1 MAASMEQLVITI
13 NNEKETS
20 IYATAPG
27 VDAVGLDQVDYL
39 TVRLKGGKLRKI
51 TRDEVTQWW
60 EKDMEDGSL
69 LILEDGST
77 PLFRKEPDEGLKNIF
92 VDMQRASQGRIQP
105 LREFEC
111 SPTLEDIE
119 KNQEALAQAP
129 DPAELQDLIE
139 FDNEMGEPDDF
150 KHSTSYLQEYYICWT
165 NKKDFEAALPKEK
178 KDKDGRATID
188 PKKINT
194 NCAMFLSPEDFYYLN
209 DKGKIYAYVHK
220 TTEICTPDHTP
231 GYY

>member
-1 MAASMEQLVITI
+1 MEQLVITI

-111 SPTLEDIE
+111 SPTVEDIE
-119 KNQEALAQAP
+119 DSQDAQTVDP
-129 DPAELQDLIE
+129 DKIIDLVN
-139 FDNEMGEPDDF
+139 FDKEMGEIDDF
-150 KHSTSYLQEYYICWT
+150 KHSSDYSRDLYICWT
-165 NKKDFEAALPKEK
+165 NKKDYEAAMPKAK
-178 KDKDGRATID
+178 KGENGKEYIHTNDID
-188 PKKINT
+188 LTNT
-194 NCAMFLSPEDFYYLN
+194 MTLTPDDFFYLN
-209 DKGKIYAYVHK
+209 EKNKIYAYIHK
-220 TTEICTPDHTP
+220 STEICVEDHTI

>member
-111 SPTLEDIE
+111 SPTVEDIE
-119 KNQEALAQAP
+119 DSQDAQTVDP
-129 DPAELQDLIE
+129 DKIIDLVN
-139 FDNEMGEPDDF
+139 FDKEMGEIDDF
-150 KHSTSYLQEYYICWT
+150 KHSSDYSRDLYICWT
-165 NKKDFEAALPKEK
+165 NKKDYEAAMPKAK
-178 KDKDGRATID
+178 KGENGKEYIHTNDID
-188 PKKINT
+188 LTNT
-194 NCAMFLSPEDFYYLN
+194 MTLSPDDFFYLN
-209 DKGKIYAYVHK
+209 EKNKIYAYIHK
-220 TTEICTPDHTP
+220 STEICVEDHTI

>member
-1 MAASMEQLVITI
+1 MEQLVITI

-111 SPTLEDIE
+111 SPTVEDIE
-119 KNQEALAQAP
+119 DSQDAQTV
-129 DPAELQDLIE
+129 DPAKIIDLVN
-139 FDNEMGEPDDF
+139 FDKEMGEIDDF
-150 KHSTSYLQEYYICWT
+150 KHSSDYSRDLYICWT
-165 NKKDFEAALPKEK
+165 NKKDYEAAMPKAK
-178 KDKDGRATID
+178 KGENGKEYIHTNDID
-188 PKKINT
+188 LTNT
-194 NCAMFLSPEDFYYLN
+194 MTLSPDDFFYLN
-209 DKGKIYAYVHK
+209 EKNKIYAYIHK
-220 TTEICTPDHTP
+220 STEICVEDHSI

>member
-1 MAASMEQLVITI
+1 MEQLVITI

-51 TRDEVTQWW
+51 TRDAVTQWW

-69 LILEDGST
+69 LVLADGKT

-111 SPTLEDIE
+111 SPTVEDIE
-119 KNQEALAQAP
+119 DSQDAQTVDP
-129 DPAELQDLIE
+129 DKIIDLVN
-139 FDNEMGEPDDF
+139 FDKEMGEIDDF
-150 KHSTSYLQEYYICWT
+150 KHSSSYSRDLYICWT
-165 NKKDFEAALPKEK
+165 NKRDYEAAMPKPKQDENGK
-178 KDKDGRATID
+178 EYIHTNDID
-188 PKKINT
+188 LTNT
-194 NCAMFLSPEDFYYLN
+194 MTLSPDDFFYLN
-209 DKGKIYAYVHK
+209 EKNKIYAYIHK
-220 TTEICTPDHTP
+220 STEICVEDHSI

>member
-1 MAASMEQLVITI
+1 VAASMEQLVITI

-111 SPTLEDIE
+111 SPTVEDIE
-119 KNQEALAQAP
+119 DSQDAQTVDP
-129 DPAELQDLIE
+129 DKIIDLVN
-139 FDNEMGEPDDF
+139 FDKEMGEIDDF
-150 KHSTSYLQEYYICWT
+150 KHSSDYSRDLYICWT
-165 NKKDFEAALPKEK
+165 NKKDYEAAMPKAK
-178 KDKDGRATID
+178 KDENGKEYIHTNDID
-188 PKKINT
+188 LTNT
-194 NCAMFLSPEDFYYLN
+194 MTLTPDDFFYLN
-209 DKGKIYAYVHK
+209 EKNKIYAYIHK
-220 TTEICTPDHTP
+220 STEICVEDHSI

>member
-1 MAASMEQLVITI
+1 MEQLVITI

-20 IYATAPG
+20 IYATAPK

-39 TVRLKGGKLRKI
+39 TVRLKGGKLRKVN
-51 TRDEVTQWW
+51 RDEVTQWW

-69 LILEDGST
+69 LVLADGKT

-111 SPTLEDIE
+111 SPNIIDLDRSKAAQEQAED
-119 KNQEALAQAP
+119 P
-129 DPAELQDLIE
+129 DAIRELVN
-139 FDNEMGEPDDF
+139 FDKEMGEIDDF
-150 KHSTSYLQEYYICWT
+150 KHSSDYSRDLYICWT
-165 NKKDFEAALPKEK
+165 NKKDYEAAIPKAKEGENGK
-178 KDKDGRATID
+178 EYIHTNDID
-188 PKKINT
+188 LTNT
-194 NCAMFLSPEDFYYLN
+194 MTLTPDDFFYLN
-209 DKGKIYAYVHK
+209 EKNKIYAYIHK
-220 TTEICTPDHTP
+220 FTEICVPDHTI

>member
-1 MAASMEQLVITI
+1 MEQLVITI

-111 SPTLEDIE
+111 SPTVEDIE
-119 KNQEALAQAP
+119 DSQDAQTVDP
-129 DPAELQDLIE
+129 DKIIDLSLI
-139 FDNEMGEPDDF
+139 
-150 KHSTSYLQEYYICWT
+150 HI
-165 NKKDFEAALPKEK
+165 
-178 KDKDGRATID
+178 
-188 PKKINT
+188 
-194 NCAMFLSPEDFYYLN
+194 
-209 DKGKIYAYVHK
+209 
-220 TTEICTPDHTP
+220 
-231 GYY
+231 

>member
-1 MAASMEQLVITI
+1 MEQLVITI

-69 LILEDGST
+69 LVLADGKT

-111 SPTLEDIE
+111 SPTVEDIE
-119 KNQEALAQAP
+119 DSQDAQTVDP
-129 DPAELQDLIE
+129 DKIIDLVN
-139 FDNEMGEPDDF
+139 FDKEMGEIDDF
-150 KHSTSYLQEYYICWT
+150 KHSSDYSRDLYICWT
-165 NKKDFEAALPKEK
+165 NKKDYEAAMPKAK
-178 KDKDGRATID
+178 KGENGKEYIHTNDID
-188 PKKINT
+188 LTNT
-194 NCAMFLSPEDFYYLN
+194 MTLTPDDFFYLN
-209 DKGKIYAYVHK
+209 EKNKIYAYIHK
-220 TTEICTPDHTP
+220 STEICVEDHSI

>member
-1 MAASMEQLVITI
+1 MAANMEQLVITI

-51 TRDEVTQWW
+51 TRDAVTQWW

-69 LILEDGST
+69 LVLADGKT

-111 SPTLEDIE
+111 SPTVEDIE
-119 KNQEALAQAP
+119 DSQDAQTVDP
-129 DPAELQDLIE
+129 DKIIDLVN
-139 FDNEMGEPDDF
+139 FDKEMGEIDDF
-150 KHSTSYLQEYYICWT
+150 KHSSSYSRDLYICWT
-165 NKKDFEAALPKEK
+165 NKRDYEAAMPKPKQDENGK
-178 KDKDGRATID
+178 EYIHTNDID
-188 PKKINT
+188 LTNT
-194 NCAMFLSPEDFYYLN
+194 MTLSPDDFFYLN
-209 DKGKIYAYVHK
+209 EKNKIYAYIHK
-220 TTEICTPDHTP
+220 STEICVEDHSI

>member
-1 MAASMEQLVITI
+1 MEQLVITI

-51 TRDEVTQWW
+51 TRDAVTQWW

-69 LILEDGST
+69 LVLADGKT

-111 SPTLEDIE
+111 SPTVEDIE
-119 KNQEALAQAP
+119 DSQDAQTVDP
-129 DPAELQDLIE
+129 DKIIDLVN
-139 FDNEMGEPDDF
+139 FDKEMGEIDDF
-150 KHSTSYLQEYYICWT
+150 KHSSDYSRDLYICWT
-165 NKKDFEAALPKEK
+165 NKKDYEAAMPKAK
-178 KDKDGRATID
+178 KDENGKEYIHTNDID
-188 PKKINT
+188 LTNT
-194 NCAMFLSPEDFYYLN
+194 MTLTPDDFFYLN
-209 DKGKIYAYVHK
+209 EKNKIYAYIHK
-220 TTEICTPDHTP
+220 STEICVEDHSI

>member
-1 MAASMEQLVITI
+1 MEQLVITI

-111 SPTLEDIE
+111 SPTVEDIE
-119 KNQEALAQAP
+119 DSQDAQTVDP
-129 DPAELQDLIE
+129 DKIIDLVN
-139 FDNEMGEPDDF
+139 FDKEMGEIDDF
-150 KHSTSYLQEYYICWT
+150 KHSSDYSRDLYICWT
-165 NKKDFEAALPKEK
+165 NKKDYEAAMPKAK
-178 KDKDGRATID
+178 KGENGKEYIHTNDID
-188 PKKINT
+188 LTNT
-194 NCAMFLSPEDFYYLN
+194 MTLSPDDFFYLN
-209 DKGKIYAYVHK
+209 EKNKIYAYIHK
-220 TTEICTPDHTP
+220 STEICVEDHTI

>member
-1 MAASMEQLVITI
+1 MEQLVITI

-51 TRDEVTQWW
+51 TRNEVTQWW

-69 LILEDGST
+69 LVLADGKT

-111 SPTLEDIE
+111 SPTVEDIE
-119 KNQEALAQAP
+119 DSQDAQKVDP
-129 DPAELQDLIE
+129 DKIIDLVN
-139 FDNEMGEPDDF
+139 FDKEMGEIDDF
-150 KHSTSYLQEYYICWT
+150 KHSSSYSRDLYICWT
-165 NKKDFEAALPKEK
+165 NKKDYEAAMPKPKQDANGKEYIHTN
-178 KDKDGRATID
+178 DID
-188 PKKINT
+188 LTNT
-194 NCAMFLSPEDFYYLN
+194 MTLSPDDFFYLN
-209 DKGKIYAYVHK
+209 EKNKIYAYIHK
-220 TTEICTPDHTP
+220 STEICVEDHSI

>member
-39 TVRLKGGKLRKI
+39 TVRQKGGKLRKI

-111 SPTLEDIE
+111 SPTGEDIE
-119 KNQEALAQAP
+119 DSQDAQTVDP
-129 DPAELQDLIE
+129 DKIIDLVN
-139 FDNEMGEPDDF
+139 FDKEMGEIDDF
-150 KHSTSYLQEYYICWT
+150 KHSSSYSRDLYICWT
-165 NKKDFEAALPKEK
+165 NKRDYEAAMPKPKQDENGK
-178 KDKDGRATID
+178 KYIHTNDID
-188 PKKINT
+188 LTNT
-194 NCAMFLSPEDFYYLN
+194 MTLSPDDFFYLN
-209 DKGKIYAYVHK
+209 EKNKIYAYIHK
-220 TTEICTPDHTP
+220 TTEVCVEDHSI

>member
-1 MAASMEQLVITI
+1 MEQLVITI

-111 SPTLEDIE
+111 SPTVEDIE
-119 KNQEALAQAP
+119 DSQDAQTVDP
-129 DPAELQDLIE
+129 DKIIDLVN
-139 FDNEMGEPDDF
+139 FDKEMGEIDDF
-150 KHSTSYLQEYYICWT
+150 KHSSDYSRDLYICWT
-165 NKKDFEAALPKEK
+165 NKKDYEAAMPKAK
-178 KDKDGRATID
+178 KDENGKEYIHTNDID
-188 PKKINT
+188 LTNT
-194 NCAMFLSPEDFYYLN
+194 MTLTPDDFFYLN
-209 DKGKIYAYVHK
+209 EKNKIYAYIHK
-220 TTEICTPDHTP
+220 STEICVEDHSI

>member
-1 MAASMEQLVITI
+1 MAAKMEQLVITI

-51 TRDEVTQWW
+51 TRDAVTQWW

-69 LILEDGST
+69 LVLADGKT

-111 SPTLEDIE
+111 SPTVEDIE
-119 KNQEALAQAP
+119 DSQDAQTVDP
-129 DPAELQDLIE
+129 DKIIDLVN
-139 FDNEMGEPDDF
+139 FDKEMGEIDDF
-150 KHSTSYLQEYYICWT
+150 KHSSSYSRDLYICWT
-165 NKKDFEAALPKEK
+165 NKRDYEAAMPKPKQDENGK
-178 KDKDGRATID
+178 EYIHTNDID
-188 PKKINT
+188 LTNT
-194 NCAMFLSPEDFYYLN
+194 MTLSPDDFFYLN
-209 DKGKIYAYVHK
+209 EKNKIYAYIHK
-220 TTEICTPDHTP
+220 STEICVEDHSI

>member
-1 MAASMEQLVITI
+1 MEQLVITI

-111 SPTLEDIE
+111 SPTVEDIE
-119 KNQEALAQAP
+119 DSQDAQTVDP
-129 DPAELQDLIE
+129 DKIIDLVN
-139 FDNEMGEPDDF
+139 FDKEMGEIDDF
-150 KHSTSYLQEYYICWT
+150 KHSSDYSRDLYICWT
-165 NKKDFEAALPKEK
+165 NKKDYEAAMPKAK
-178 KDKDGRATID
+178 KGENGKEYIHTNDID
-188 PKKINT
+188 LTNT
-194 NCAMFLSPEDFYYLN
+194 MTLTPDDFFYLN
-209 DKGKIYAYVHK
+209 EKNKIYAYIHK
-220 TTEICTPDHTP
+220 STEICVEDHSI